1 MSGTLVIVESPAKAK
16 AIHKYLGKGYSVV
29 ASMGHIRDLPG
40 KKLGV
45 DVEKHFHPTFVV
57 LPNKAKVVTAIR
69 KEAGKAD
76 NILLAA
82 DPDREGEAICYHL
95 AELLKDSE
103 KPVGRVLFHEITPSA
118 IREAV
123 THPAEVDSRKVNA
136 QLVRRI
142 VDRLVGYKISPLLW
156 EKVRKGLSAGRVQTV
171 ALRMVC
177 EREAKINAFNPEEFW
192 VISATLKGKSE
203 KPFEAKLSKWKGKKA
218 KVGNAEENGLIRSAL
233 EGGEWIVEGVQKKKQ
248 YRTPPPPFVTS
259 KLQQEAARLL
269 KFPVK
274 KTMSVAQRLY
284 EGIDLAGGETVG
296 LITYMRTDS
305 TRISKEAVQAAR
317 EYIPEAFGKEY
328 LPAKPRFYS
337 PKKGAQDAHEAIRPT
352 DVRRTPE
359 AVKAF
364 LRSDQFALYRLI
376 WRRFLACQME
386 RAVFDAT
393 KISVACGEAIFS
405 ASGSVLRFPG
415 FLAVYSMEN
424 SEEKK
429 TLPPVEEGE
438 VLSLLNLDS
447 EQKFTEP
454 PPRYTEASLVKALEE
469 NGIGRP
475 STYASTISTIQDRK
489 YVVKEKAS
497 LIPTDLGTLVA
508 DILVKHFP
516 ALFDYGYTAA
526 LEGDLDRIE
535 SGDEERINLL
545 KRFWE
550 GFSKELEEAGKTM
563 ANLRREGQAT
573 DEVCEKCGKP
583 MVIKVGRYGRFLA
596 CSGYPDCKNTRP
608 LEGEAAFEIPPELT
622 KCDKCGSEMVLK
634 TGRFGPFLACSKYPD
649 CKNTMKLKKD
659 GSGALSVA
667 RDEKLD
673 EKCPQCG
680 ANLVKKTGR
689 YGPFTACSN
698 YPKCKF
704 IKRETLD
711 FKCPKCG
718 KPVAK
723 RFTRGKKVFYGCT
736 GYPDCDFVS
745 WSKPVDGPC
754 PICGSPFLVE
764 RQNKKGNMLKV
775 CPTKGCKY
783 KADL

>member
-16 AIHKYLGKGYSVV
+16 AINKYLGRGYNVM

-57 LPNKAKVVTAIR
+57 LPSKKKVVTAIQ

-95 AELLKDSE
+95 AELLKDSG
-103 KPVGRVLFHEITPSA
+103 KPVDRVLFHEITPTA

-123 THPAEVDSRKVNA
+123 SKPGEVDSNKVNA
-136 QLVRRI
+136 QLVRRV

-156 EKVRKGLSAGRVQTV
+156 DKVRKGLSAGRVQTV
-171 ALRMVC
+171 AVRMIC
-177 EREAKINAFNPEEFW
+177 DRETRIEAFKSEEFW
-192 VISATLKGKSE
+192 IITASLEGRAKKS
-203 KPFEAKLSKWKGKKA
+203 FDAKLAKWKGKKA
-218 KVGNAEENGLIRSAL
+218 SVKNTGENEAIRSAL
-233 EGGEWIVEGVQKKKQ
+233 ENKEWIIEEVQKKKK

-359 AVKAF
+359 AVKPF
-364 LRSDQFALYRLI
+364 LRPDQFALYRLI

-386 RAVFDAT
+386 RAIFDAT
-393 KISVACGEAIFS
+393 KIDVACGDAVFT
-405 ASGSVLRFPG
+405 ASGSVRRFPG
-415 FLAVYSMEN
+415 FLAVYATEN
-424 SEEKK
+424 GEEKK
-429 TLPPVEEGE
+429 NLPPVEKGE
-438 VLSLLNLDS
+438 VLSLLSLDS

-454 PPRYTEASLVKALEE
+454 PLRYTEASLVKALEE

-489 YVVKEKAS
+489 YVVKEKAF
-497 LIPTDLGTLVA
+497 LVPTDLGRLVA
-508 DILVKHFP
+508 EILVKHFP
-516 ALFDYGYTAA
+516 ELFDYGYTAK
-526 LEGDLDRIE
+526 LEEDLDRIE
-535 SGDEERINLL
+535 AGKEDRIKLL
-545 KRFWE
+545 DRFWE
-550 GFSKELEEAGKTM
+550 GFSKELEKAGKEM
-563 ANLRREGQAT
+563 ANLRKEGQAT
-573 DEVCEKCGKP
+573 DEVCDKCGKP

-608 LEGEAAFEIPPELT
+608 LEGEATFEIPPELSR
-622 KCDKCGSEMVLK
+622 CEKCGSEMVLK
-634 TGRFGPFLACSKYPD
+634 TGRFGPFLACSNYPE
-649 CKNTMKLKKD
+649 CKNTIKLKKD
-659 GSGALSVA
+659 KSGVLSVA
-667 RDEKLD
+667 KNETLD

-680 ANLVKKTGR
+680 ANLVKKMGR
-689 YGPFTACSN
+689 YGPFIACSN

-704 IKRETLD
+704 IKRTTLD

-723 RFTRGKKVFYGCT
+723 RFTKSKKVFYGCT

-745 WSKPVDGPC
+745 WSKPVEGKC
-754 PICGSPFLVE
+754 PICGSPYLIE
-764 RQNKKGNMLKV
+764 RQNKKGVSLKV
-775 CPTKGCKY
+775 CPVKGCKY